1 MTARQ
6 GRWLVLATVLL
17 VSALLL
23 RSAQRNGEWVG
34 FVVTEIQLVIPMILA
49 WRVLREAEAR

>member
-1 MTARQ
+1 MTPRQ

-17 VSALLL
+17 VTALLL
-23 RSAQRNGEWVG
+23 RSALGNGEWVG
-34 FVVTEIQLVIPMILA
+34 FVVTEIQLAIPMILA

>member
-6 GRWLVLATVLL
+6 GRWLVLATVVL
-17 VSALLL
+17 VTALLL

-34 FVVTEIQLVIPMILA
+34 FFVTEVQLVIPMILA
-49 WRVLREAEAR
+49 WKVLREAEAR